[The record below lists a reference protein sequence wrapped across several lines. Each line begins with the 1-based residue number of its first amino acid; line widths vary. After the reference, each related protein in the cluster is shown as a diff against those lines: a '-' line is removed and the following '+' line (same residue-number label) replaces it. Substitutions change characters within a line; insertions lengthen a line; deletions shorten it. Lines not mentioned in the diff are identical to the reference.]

1 MQSYAREGEL
11 GMTPSRWQKIQQ
23 VLAARQPDLTVL
35 ADGLHKSQNIS
46 ALLRT
51 CDAVG
56 IGTVHWYAPAQTR
69 RRIWPH
75 SSGGSARWVELI
87 HHEHP
92 EAAIHTLKQQ
102 GLTLIGAHADATA
115 QNYLEVD
122 YTQPCVIVMGAE
134 KEGLS
139 DTMKAACDTLV
150 QIPMQGMVA
159 SYNVSVAAALILEQA
174 RQQRWTAGFYQ
185 GPSRLP
191 EPTYQRLVFQWAHP
205 QIARFCDAR
214 NLPYPPLDASGELT
228 EHPQAASV
236 IASAGFDHVHNR

>member
-1 MQSYAREGEL
+1 
-11 GMTPSRWQKIQQ
+11 MTPSRWQKIQQ

-56 IGTVHWYAPAQTR
+56 IGTVHWHAPAQTR

-75 SSGGSARWVELI
+75 SSGGSARWVELL
-87 HHEHP
+87 HYETP
-92 EAAIHTLKQQ
+92 QAAIEALQQQ
-102 GLTLIGAHADATA
+102 GLQLIGAHANPTA
-115 QNYLEVD
+115 LNYLEVD
-122 YTQPCVIVMGAE
+122 YTQPCVIVLGAE

-139 DTMKAACDTLV
+139 PTLQAACDTLV
-150 QIPMQGMVA
+150 QIPMHGMVG
-159 SYNVSVAAALILEQA
+159 SFNVSVAAAIILEQA
-174 RQQRWTAGFYQ
+174 RQQRSAAGFYQ

-191 EPTYQRLVFQWAHP
+191 EDVYKRLQFQWAHP

-214 NLPYPPLDASGELT
+214 HLPYPPLDDAGELSA
-228 EHPQAASV
+228 HPIAERASQA
-236 IASAGFDHVHNR
+236 GLNHVHNH